1 MTRSVQLPTEKK
13 PCRKT
18 YNRESL
24 GLIMRLATENCLVFL
39 CLPYATTRSAYN
51 KDLDLHSTPYHG
63 VCVVEGCKKNKDSCR
78 NWEITP
84 LERQAT
90 CVLDRTTFGIPYP
103 ILLSI
108 DIATFFNYSSLFL
121 NEIKLFVIKHND
133 IYCIWHCQ
141 FKQDIVNLNIFIPL
155 LHIIFTILIMPLQG
169 SHVHNGNA
177 KQYMCC
183 VIMHSKRHWQVSC
196 CATYNNPGEDFIIT

>member
-1 MTRSVQLPTEKK
+1 
-13 PCRKT
+13 
-18 YNRESL
+18 
-24 GLIMRLATENCLVFL
+24 MRLATENCLVFL